1 MNQFKNIYKGIIA
14 TFLRETIGSAFYYG
28 CYEGAVRQICK
39 FREIPRRFAN
49 YSDYLMAGALAG
61 LGYWTVSYPL
71 DVVKTKTQ
79 TGENIQ
85 EIIRNLPKTAYRGFS
100 VIALRAV
107 IVNGFSFATFEQAKR
122 LTQMLS
128 QFAVY

>member
-1 MNQFKNIYKGIIA
+1 
-14 TFLRETIGSAFYYG
+14 
-28 CYEGAVRQICK
+28 
-39 FREIPRRFAN
+39 
-49 YSDYLMAGALAG
+49 MAGSLAG

-71 DVVKTKTQ
+71 DVIKTKTQ
-79 TGENIQ
+79 SGESFK
-85 EIIRNLPKTAYRGFS
+85 EIIKNLPKTAYRGFS

-107 IVNGFSFATFEQAKR
+107 IVNGFSFATFEQMKR